1 MEGDHIMEEMK
12 KIYKTKNYE
21 KFKFMVGNRPI
32 NSAHTAKLIESIKG
46 KYLFNP
52 IIINEKWEIIDGQH
66 RFEAIKQLNLPL
78 YFFINEGYSYDE
90 VVILNENQKNW
101 GHMDFLLHY
110 VSIGNKEYIEVKKI
124 MEKYKITLT
133 ATLAF
138 LQAGNSKATEE
149 FKYGQFKIN
158 EIEKIKAI
166 ESIRKYNKIKG
177 FWEFSGSYSFVRAFT
192 NLLEFE
198 DFNFERFNTACRN
211 YPNLIGRRSRS
222 TDYLILFQKLYNWKR
237 SKKVRLI
244 HDDI

>member
-1 MEGDHIMEEMK
+1 
-12 KIYKTKNYE
+12 
-21 KFKFMVGNRPI
+21 
-32 NSAHTAKLIESIKG
+32 
-46 KYLFNP
+46 
-52 IIINEKWEIIDGQH
+52 
-66 RFEAIKQLNLPL
+66 
-78 YFFINEGYSYDE
+78 
-90 VVILNENQKNW
+90 
-101 GHMDFLLHY
+101 MDFLLHY